1 MTRRITYSAICIAA
15 ALAISIIALS
25 AQPSTHLAMNNAQPG
40 HRAVLV
46 ELFTSEGCSS
56 CPPADALLQQVNGKY
71 SDAGQLIVGVSEHV
85 TYWNSL
91 GWSDP
96 FSSPTY
102 TERQEAYGQRLHLDS
117 VYTPQIVVNG
127 QEQIVG
133 SDRAGLL
140 RAIRKEDQMS
150 QVGVHIASA
159 SLDGN
164 RLTLDFSVSGTIPGN
179 GAEIYAVL
187 ADDKTSSNVLRG
199 ENSGRTLSHVAVA
212 RTIARVANIQ
222 EATEL
227 TIQLDLSGSVQ
238 QSTPSGRHLI
248 LFAQAPGLGQVLGVD
263 TVSILGFA
271 GKLSGTLAAEE
282 HNDQVWN

>member
-1 MTRRITYSAICIAA
+1 MTVWWRDIVTRRFTAYSALSIAA
-15 ALAISIIALS
+15 VLAAGLIALS
-25 AQPSTHLAMNNAQPG
+25 AQPSTHLDSNNAQPG

-56 CPPADALLQQVNGKY
+56 CPSADALLQQVNGRY
-71 SDAGQLIVGVSEHV
+71 SDSGQLIVGVSEHV

-102 TERQEAYGQRLHLDS
+102 TERQNAYGQRFHLDS
-117 VYTPQIVVNG
+117 VYTPQMVING

-133 SDRAGLL
+133 SNSAGLL

-150 QVGVHIASA
+150 QMDVHIASA

-164 RLTLDFSVSGTIPGN
+164 ILTLDFSVSGTIPGK
-179 GAEIYAVL
+179 GAEIYAIL

-199 ENSGRTLSHVAVA
+199 ENSGRTLSHVSVA
-212 RTIARVANIQ
+212 WTITRVANLQ

-227 TIQLDLSGSVQ
+227 TIRLPLAGYIQ
-238 QSTPSGRHLI
+238 QSSHLGRHLI
-248 LFAQAPGLGQVLGVD
+248 LFAQAPGFGQVLGVD
-263 TVSILGFA
+263 T
-271 GKLSGTLAAEE
+271 LSL
-282 HNDQVWN
+282 

>member
-1 MTRRITYSAICIAA
+1 MTVWRRDIVTRRFTAYSALSIAA
-15 ALAISIIALS
+15 VLAAGLIALS
-25 AQPSTHLAMNNAQPG
+25 AQPSTHLDSNNAQPG

-56 CPPADALLQQVNGKY
+56 CPSADALLQQVNGRY
-71 SDAGQLIVGVSEHV
+71 SDSGQLIVGVSEHV

-102 TERQEAYGQRLHLDS
+102 TERQNAYGQRFHLDS
-117 VYTPQIVVNG
+117 VYTPQMVING

-133 SDRAGLL
+133 SNSAGLL

-150 QVGVHIASA
+150 QMDVHIASA

-164 RLTLDFSVSGTIPGN
+164 ILTLDFAVSGTIPGN
-179 GAEIYAVL
+179 GAEIYAIL

-199 ENSGRTLSHVAVA
+199 ENSGRTLSHVSVA
-212 RTIARVANIQ
+212 RTITRVANLQ

-227 TIQLDLSGSVQ
+227 TIRLPLAGYIQ
-238 QSTPSGRHLI
+238 QSSHLGRHLI
-248 LFAQAPGLGQVLGVD
+248 LFAQAPGFGQVLGVD
-263 TVSILGFA
+263 T
-271 GKLSGTLAAEE
+271 LSL
-282 HNDQVWN
+282 

>member
-1 MTRRITYSAICIAA
+1 MTVWWRDIVTRRFTAYSALSIAA
-15 ALAISIIALS
+15 VLAAGLIALS
-25 AQPSTHLAMNNAQPG
+25 AQPSTHLDSNNAQPG

-56 CPPADALLQQVNGKY
+56 CPSADALLQQVNGRY
-71 SDAGQLIVGVSEHV
+71 SDSGQLIVGVSEHV

-102 TERQEAYGQRLHLDS
+102 TERQNAYGQRFHLDS
-117 VYTPQIVVNG
+117 VYTPQMVING

-133 SDRAGLL
+133 SNSAGLL

-150 QVGVHIASA
+150 QMDVHIASA

-164 RLTLDFSVSGTIPGN
+164 ILTLDFSVSGTIPGK
-179 GAEIYAVL
+179 GAEIYAIL

-199 ENSGRTLSHVAVA
+199 ENSGRTLSHVSVA
-212 RTIARVANIQ
+212 RTITRVANLQ

-227 TIQLDLSGSVQ
+227 TIRLPLAGYIQ
-238 QSTPSGRHLI
+238 QSSHLGRHLI
-248 LFAQAPGLGQVLGVD
+248 LFAQAPGFGQVLGVD
-263 TVSILGFA
+263 T
-271 GKLSGTLAAEE
+271 LSL
-282 HNDQVWN
+282 

>member
-1 MTRRITYSAICIAA
+1 MTVWWRDIVTRRFTAYSALSIAA
-15 ALAISIIALS
+15 VLAAGLIALS
-25 AQPSTHLAMNNAQPG
+25 AQPSTHLDSNNAQPG

-56 CPPADALLQQVNGKY
+56 CPSADALLQQVNGRY
-71 SDAGQLIVGVSEHV
+71 SDSGQLIVGVSEHV

-102 TERQEAYGQRLHLDS
+102 TERQNAYGQRFHLDS
-117 VYTPQIVVNG
+117 VYTPQMVING

-133 SDRAGLL
+133 SNSAGLL

-150 QVGVHIASA
+150 PMDVHIASA

-164 RLTLDFSVSGTIPGN
+164 ILTLDFSVSGTIPGK
-179 GAEIYAVL
+179 GAEIYAIL

-199 ENSGRTLSHVAVA
+199 ENSGRTLSHVSVA
-212 RTIARVANIQ
+212 RTITRVANLQ

-227 TIQLDLSGSVQ
+227 TIRLPLAGYIQ
-238 QSTPSGRHLI
+238 QSSHLGRHLI
-248 LFAQAPGLGQVLGVD
+248 LFAQAPGFGQVLGVD
-263 TVSILGFA
+263 T
-271 GKLSGTLAAEE
+271 LSL
-282 HNDQVWN
+282 

>member
-1 MTRRITYSAICIAA
+1 MTEWRRRIVTRCFTNYSALSITAVLAA
-15 ALAISIIALS
+15 GLIALS
-25 AQPSTHLAMNNAQPG
+25 AQPSTHLDSKNTQPG

-56 CPPADALLQQVNGKY
+56 CPLADALLQQVNGKY

-96 FSSPTY
+96 FSSPTH
-102 TERQEAYGQRLHLDS
+102 TERQEACGQRFHLDS
-117 VYTPQIVVNG
+117 VYTFQIVVNG

-133 SDRAGLL
+133 SDSAGLL

-164 RLTLDFSVSGTIPGN
+164 RLTLDFSVSGTIPGK

-212 RTIARVANIQ
+212 RTITRVANIQ
-222 EATEL
+222 AATEL
-227 TIQLDLSGSVQ
+227 TIQLALSGSVQ
-238 QSTPSGRHLI
+238 QSSPSGRHLI
-248 LFAQAPGLGQVLGVD
+248 LFAQAPGLGQVLAVD
-263 TVSILGFA
+263 TVSI
-271 GKLSGTLAAEE
+271 
-282 HNDQVWN
+282 

>member
-1 MTRRITYSAICIAA
+1 MTVWWRDIVTCRFTAYSALSIAA
-15 ALAISIIALS
+15 ALAADLIALS
-25 AQPSTHLAMNNAQPG
+25 AQPSTHLDSNNAQPG

-56 CPPADALLQQVNGKY
+56 CPSADALLQQVNGRY
-71 SDAGQLIVGVSEHV
+71 SDSGQLIVGVSEHV

-102 TERQEAYGQRLHLDS
+102 TERQNAYGQRFHLDS
-117 VYTPQIVVNG
+117 VYTPQMVING

-133 SDRAGLL
+133 SNSAGLL

-150 QVGVHIASA
+150 QMDVHIASA

-164 RLTLDFSVSGTIPGN
+164 ILTLDFSVSGTIPGK
-179 GAEIYAVL
+179 GAEIYAIL
-187 ADDKTSSNVLRG
+187 ADDKASSNVLRG
-199 ENSGRTLSHVAVA
+199 ENSGSTLSHVSVA
-212 RTIARVANIQ
+212 RTITRVANLQ

-227 TIQLDLSGSVQ
+227 TIRLPLAGYIQ
-238 QSTPSGRHLI
+238 QSGHLGRHLI
-248 LFAQAPGLGQVLGVD
+248 LFAQAPGFGQVLGVD
-263 TVSILGFA
+263 T
-271 GKLSGTLAAEE
+271 LSL
-282 HNDQVWN
+282 

>member
-1 MTRRITYSAICIAA
+1 MTRRFTAYSALSIGA
-15 ALAISIIALS
+15 ALAAGLIALS
-25 AQPSTHLAMNNAQPG
+25 AQPSTHLDSNNAQPG

-56 CPPADALLQQVNGKY
+56 CPSADALLQQVNGRY
-71 SDAGQLIVGVSEHV
+71 SDSGQLIVGVNEHV

-102 TERQEAYGQRLHLDS
+102 TERQNAYGQRFHLDS
-117 VYTPQIVVNG
+117 VYTPQMVING

-133 SDRAGLL
+133 SNSAGLL

-150 QVGVHIASA
+150 QMDVHIASA

-164 RLTLDFSVSGTIPGN
+164 ILTLDFSVSGTIPGK
-179 GAEIYAVL
+179 GAEIYAIL

-199 ENSGRTLSHVAVA
+199 ENSGSTLSHVSVA
-212 RTIARVANIQ
+212 RTTTRVANLQ

-227 TIQLDLSGSVQ
+227 TIRLPLAGYIQ
-238 QSTPSGRHLI
+238 QSGHLGRHLI
-248 LFAQAPGLGQVLGVD
+248 LFAQAPGFGQVLGVD
-263 TVSILGFA
+263 T
-271 GKLSGTLAAEE
+271 LSL
-282 HNDQVWN
+282 

>member
-1 MTRRITYSAICIAA
+1 MTVWWRDIVTRRFTAYSALSIAA
-15 ALAISIIALS
+15 VLAAGLIALS
-25 AQPSTHLAMNNAQPG
+25 AQPSTHLDSNNAQPG

-56 CPPADALLQQVNGKY
+56 CPSADALLQQVNGRY
-71 SDAGQLIVGVSEHV
+71 SDSGQLIVGVSEHV

-102 TERQEAYGQRLHLDS
+102 TERQNAYGQRFHLDS
-117 VYTPQIVVNG
+117 VYTPQMVING

-133 SDRAGLL
+133 SNSAGLL

-150 QVGVHIASA
+150 QMHVHIASA

-164 RLTLDFSVSGTIPGN
+164 ILTLDFSVSGTIPGK
-179 GAEIYAVL
+179 GAEIYAIL

-199 ENSGRTLSHVAVA
+199 ENSGRTLSHVSVA
-212 RTIARVANIQ
+212 RTITRVANLQ

-227 TIQLDLSGSVQ
+227 TIRLPLAGYIQ
-238 QSTPSGRHLI
+238 QSSHLGRHLI
-248 LFAQAPGLGQVLGVD
+248 LFAQAPGFGQVLGVD
-263 TVSILGFA
+263 T
-271 GKLSGTLAAEE
+271 LSL
-282 HNDQVWN
+282 

>member
-1 MTRRITYSAICIAA
+1 MTRRFTAYSALPIAA
-15 ALAISIIALS
+15 VLAAGLIVLS
-25 AQPSTHLAMNNAQPG
+25 AQPSTHLDSNSAQPG

-56 CPPADALLQQVNGKY
+56 CPPADALLQQVNGRY
-71 SDAGQLIVGVSEHV
+71 SDSGQLIVGVSEHV

-102 TERQEAYGQRLHLDS
+102 TERQNAYGQRFHLDS
-117 VYTPQIVVNG
+117 VYTPQMVING

-133 SDRAGLL
+133 SNSAGLL

-150 QVGVHIASA
+150 QMDVHIASA

-164 RLTLDFSVSGTIPGN
+164 ILTLDFSVSGTIPGK
-179 GAEIYAVL
+179 GAEIYAIL

-199 ENSGRTLSHVAVA
+199 ENSGRTLSHVSVA
-212 RTIARVANIQ
+212 WTITRVANLQ

-227 TIQLDLSGSVQ
+227 TIRLPLAGYIQ
-238 QSTPSGRHLI
+238 QSSHLGRHLI
-248 LFAQAPGLGQVLGVD
+248 LFAQAPGFEQVLGVD
-263 TVSILGFA
+263 T
-271 GKLSGTLAAEE
+271 LSL
-282 HNDQVWN
+282 

>member
-1 MTRRITYSAICIAA
+1 VTRRITYSALCIAA

-25 AQPSTHLAMNNAQPG
+25 AQPSTHLDGNNAQPG

-56 CPPADALLQQVNGKY
+56 CPPADAFLQQVNGKY

-102 TERQEAYGQRLHLDS
+102 TERQEAYGQRFHLDS

-127 QEQIVG
+127 QKEIVG
-133 SDRAGLL
+133 SDSAGLL

-164 RLTLDFSVSGTIPGN
+164 RLTLDFSVSGTIPGK

-212 RTIARVANIQ
+212 RTITRVANI
-222 EATEL
+222 EAATEL
-227 TIQLDLSGSVQ
+227 TIQLVLSGSVQ
-238 QSTPSGRHLI
+238 QSPPSGRHLI
-248 LFAQAPGLGQVLGVD
+248 LFAQAPGLGQVLAVD
-263 TVSILGFA
+263 TVSI
-271 GKLSGTLAAEE
+271 
-282 HNDQVWN
+282 

>member
-1 MTRRITYSAICIAA
+1 MTVWWRDIVTRRFTAYSALSIAA
-15 ALAISIIALS
+15 ALAACLIALS
-25 AQPSTHLAMNNAQPG
+25 AQPSTHLDSNNAQPG

-56 CPPADALLQQVNGKY
+56 CPSADALLQQVNGRY
-71 SDAGQLIVGVSEHV
+71 SDSGQLIVGVSEHV

-102 TERQEAYGQRLHLDS
+102 TERQNAYGQRFHLDS
-117 VYTPQIVVNG
+117 VYTPQMVING

-133 SDRAGLL
+133 SNSAGLL

-150 QVGVHIASA
+150 QMDVHIASA

-164 RLTLDFSVSGTIPGN
+164 ILTLDFSVSGTIPGK
-179 GAEIYAVL
+179 GAEIYAIL

-199 ENSGRTLSHVAVA
+199 ENSGRTLSHVSVA
-212 RTIARVANIQ
+212 RTITRVANLQ

-227 TIQLDLSGSVQ
+227 TIRLPLVGYVQ
-238 QSTPSGRHLI
+238 QSSHLGRHLI
-248 LFAQAPGLGQVLGVD
+248 LFAQAPGFGQVLGVD
-263 TVSILGFA
+263 A
-271 GKLSGTLAAEE
+271 LSL
-282 HNDQVWN
+282 

>member
-1 MTRRITYSAICIAA
+1 MTVWWRDIVTRRFTAYSALSIAA
-15 ALAISIIALS
+15 VLAAGLIALS
-25 AQPSTHLAMNNAQPG
+25 AQPSTHLDSNNAQPG

-56 CPPADALLQQVNGKY
+56 CPSADALLQQVNGRY
-71 SDAGQLIVGVSEHV
+71 SDSGQLIVGVSEHV

-102 TERQEAYGQRLHLDS
+102 TERQNAYGQRFHLDS
-117 VYTPQIVVNG
+117 VYTPQMVING

-133 SDRAGLL
+133 SNSAGLL

-150 QVGVHIASA
+150 QMDVHIASA

-164 RLTLDFSVSGTIPGN
+164 ILTLDFSVSGTIPGK
-179 GAEIYAVL
+179 GADIYAIL

-199 ENSGRTLSHVAVA
+199 ENSGRTLSHVSVA
-212 RTIARVANIQ
+212 RTITRVANLQ

-227 TIQLDLSGSVQ
+227 TIRLPLAGYIQ
-238 QSTPSGRHLI
+238 QSSHLGRHLI
-248 LFAQAPGLGQVLGVD
+248 LFAQAPGFGQVLGVD
-263 TVSILGFA
+263 T
-271 GKLSGTLAAEE
+271 LSL
-282 HNDQVWN
+282 